1 MAAWIM
7 GWRRLRCGRLRLLRT
22 VDHRSFCS
30 PHGLEIREL
39 RGGCK
44 WQRMRKALIMRLWP
58 LGWWLDTC
66 GPPVFG
72 DDAHLSEDAQ
82 KRAIQRLAEE
92 HGVKV
97 EWYVDSGISGMVL
110 DRPALQRLLVDAESG
125 TSGLIRV
132 FVHSPSRL
140 SRKRVDLQTV
150 LVRLE
155 AAGVE
160 LVYVNQS
167 G

>member
-1 MAAWIM
+1 MATNAE
-7 GWRRLRCGRLRLLRT
+7 GTNNEAVATGLVAGYVRT
-22 VDHRSFCS
+22 AGV
-30 PHGLEIREL
+30 
-39 RGGCK
+39 
-44 WQRMRKALIMRLWP
+44 
-58 LGWWLDTC
+58 
-66 GPPVFG
+66 G

-82 KRAIQRLAEE
+82 KRAIQRRAEE

-140 SRKRVDLQTV
+140 SRKMVDLQTI